1 MTTLYFTQQLK
12 IMGAR
17 TQNSTSYLFT
27 RHRLVALDNTTGEPV
42 IADWQ
47 YDGESTSISGNSF
60 IDTQPHKK
68 LYISSADY
76 TGRATLNVSNI
87 DGNFFSVAARKNDG
101 TVTSWGLDSCG
112 GVPPVNERNHD
123 IIAVAGSNQSLCA
136 LNANGQIFSWG
147 FQTAPGQIMAI
158 PDNIL
163 ALNDIIEIRGNE
175 TGMAALR
182 ASGQIVVWGSENASD
197 LPADIAALI
206 DIVDIQASSG
216 AFAAR
221 RANGHVVA
229 WGHISNGG
237 KLTVEVE
244 LLNDI
249 VDVQSTSYAFS
260 ARRANGQ
267 IVAWGDEAHG
277 GKVPDILASLTDV
290 VDIAGSLQT
299 FIARR
304 ASGHIV
310 TWGTSNYIPAE
321 IELMDDIV
329 DAQMTDAAVIVLRSN
344 GQVAAWGD
352 DSKGAMVP
360 TGLNNVVALTTTMDS
375 VAALKSDGRVV
386 CWGKYTSEGMLPELK
401 DIQAVYANHES
412 FFAIKTDNT
421 LIVWGNTHSGGDMA
435 DVPADLQGNISFYA
449 PTARLKLMGAR
460 SPMGGGTQTYPVGV
474 RMIAALDADTLQP
487 VQVMWRYV
495 DEDSEILSEKLT
507 DTNPEKQL
515 QACLPGSNIQV
526 TLTTAN
532 MTGNYGHLIWG
543 AGDFFEN
550 EMSVLQDQ
558 GLVTTWGCGLSS
570 AQVAKQL
577 ATQLVCTEDA
587 FALINPEGQVFAWP
601 SVPKSVCGT
610 VPENISSLKDVVAIS
625 SNSNAFVI
633 LRSGGQV
640 DAWGY
645 QNAGGKVPAEIKAL
659 NDCVQVYAGSE
670 AFVALRKTGEIV
682 AWGFPTSGGTLP
694 EDIAQLNDIVAVIPG
709 TFAIVALRKNGQIVA
724 WGSQNSGAEIPDA
737 VKQLTDIVSVTACNA
752 VFTALRATGQVV
764 TWGQGSNFGYKQP
777 DGMSELTDF
786 TSVSG
791 AYQAFVG
798 LRSTGQVVA
807 WGPIVN
813 NWNTN
818 GDFDKY
824 IAPLTDIVAVTT
836 GLNMLSVLRANGEIA
851 CCVFIDE
858 LPFDQPQLKNIRAI
872 YSIPQCFCGLA
883 EDGTL
888 TLWPSNSDVYVDG
901 VPPALQ
907 GNILY
912 EVPSK

>member
-1 MTTLYFTQQLK
+1 MTSNFINPQLK

-42 IADWQ
+42 IANWQ

-68 LYISSADY
+68 LYISSPDY

-123 IIAVAGSNQSLCA
+123 IIAIAGANQSLCA
-136 LNANGQIFSWG
+136 LNASGQIFSWG
-147 FQTAPGQIMAI
+147 FQTEPGQIMAV

-163 ALNDIIEIRGNE
+163 ALNDIIAIRGNE
-175 TGMAALR
+175 TAMAALR
-182 ASGQIVVWGSENASD
+182 ATGQIVAWGSENAGD
-197 LPADIAALI
+197 LPAGIATLT
-206 DIVDIQASSG
+206 DVVDIQANSG

-229 WGHISNGG
+229 WGSITNGG
-237 KLTVEVE
+237 KLTVEIE

-386 CWGKYTSEGMLPELK
+386 CWGKYTSEAMLHELK

-421 LIVWGNTHSGGDMA
+421 LITWGNTHSGGDMA
-435 DVPADLQGNISFYA
+435 DVPADLQGKISFYA
-449 PTARLKLMGAR
+449 STAKLKLMGAR
-460 SPMGGGTQTYPVGV
+460 SHMGFGYSDGYLGI
-474 RMIAALDADTLQP
+474 RMLTALDADTLQP
-487 VQVMWRYV
+487 VKVLWRYIG
-495 DEDSEILSEKLT
+495 EDSETLSERVT
-507 DTNPEKQL
+507 DIHPEKQL
-515 QACLPGSNIQV
+515 QARLPDSNIQA
-526 TLTTAN
+526 T
-532 MTGNYGHLIWG
+532 
-543 AGDFFEN
+543 
-550 EMSVLQDQ
+550 
-558 GLVTTWGCGLSS
+558 
-570 AQVAKQL
+570 L
-577 ATQLVCTEDA
+577 AT
-587 FALINPEGQVFAWP
+587 
-601 SVPKSVCGT
+601 
-610 VPENISSLKDVVAIS
+610 
-625 SNSNAFVI
+625 
-633 LRSGGQV
+633 
-640 DAWGY
+640 
-645 QNAGGKVPAEIKAL
+645 
-659 NDCVQVYAGSE
+659 
-670 AFVALRKTGEIV
+670 
-682 AWGFPTSGGTLP
+682 
-694 EDIAQLNDIVAVIPG
+694 
-709 TFAIVALRKNGQIVA
+709 
-724 WGSQNSGAEIPDA
+724 
-737 VKQLTDIVSVTACNA
+737 
-752 VFTALRATGQVV
+752 
-764 TWGQGSNFGYKQP
+764 
-777 DGMSELTDF
+777 
-786 TSVSG
+786 
-791 AYQAFVG
+791 
-798 LRSTGQVVA
+798 
-807 WGPIVN
+807 
-813 NWNTN
+813 
-818 GDFDKY
+818 
-824 IAPLTDIVAVTT
+824 TT
-836 GLNMLSVLRANGEIA
+836 I
-851 CCVFIDE
+851 
-858 LPFDQPQLKNIRAI
+858 
-872 YSIPQCFCGLA
+872 
-883 EDGTL
+883 T
-888 TLWPSNSDVYVDG
+888 
-901 VPPALQ
+901 
-907 GNILY
+907 
-912 EVPSK
+912 